1 MKALMADRGR
11 RALLPL
17 LVVGAALLV
26 PGAAQPRP
34 EASVKE
40 GGTFRVSLFTEVF
53 DYVDPALA
61 YGFSWTVLDAV
72 CARLMN
78 YPDKAPPTGLRLV
91 PEVAAS
97 HPRVSRDAK
106 VFTFTLRPGF
116 RFSDGTP
123 VRADA
128 FARAISRILA
138 PGVNSPAVQ
147 YVRDI
152 VGAEA
157 VLQGK
162 RATPAGVVISGNRL
176 VIRFKRPVPDFP
188 ARTTMPFFCAVPPT
202 LPSDPE
208 GIGSFPGSGPYYVAE
223 YVRGQRIRLE
233 RNRFYGGRRP
243 HHVDRF
249 DITLEAQFGVSLDE
263 VESGK
268 ADWAFAPTPLL
279 FDPARGLVRKYGIN
293 RSQFFVVP
301 GLLLKAYQLNNAR
314 PLFRNNLRLRRAVN
328 SAIDRRA
335 LLRGPGGLLTGRPTE
350 QHLPPTMPGFRDAKL
365 YPLDRPDLRKA
376 RSLARGSTRAGK
388 AILWTFNIPLELA
401 NAQIVKRNLKQIGLD
416 VQIKGLPPPALF
428 SRIFRPDAAFDI
440 ARVDWISDYFDPFQ
454 FTNALFDSQFLGLT
468 NVAHFSSRKFDVLM
482 RRAARLQGNARY
494 RAFGNLDVTLAR
506 DAAPIAPFGYASE
519 ATLVSKRVGC
529 IILRPQ
535 LDLTAVCLK

>member
-1 MKALMADRGR
+1 M
-11 RALLPL
+11 
-17 LVVGAALLV
+17 
-26 PGAAQPRP
+26 
-34 EASVKE
+34 
-40 GGTFRVSLFTEVF
+40 
-53 DYVDPALA
+53 
-61 YGFSWTVLDAV
+61 LDAV

-78 YPDKAPPTGLRLV
+78 YPDKPPPEGLRLV
-91 PEVAAS
+91 PEVAAA

-138 PGVNSPAVQ
+138 RGVNSPGVQ
-147 YVRDI
+147 YARDI

-162 RATPAGVVISGNRL
+162 RATPAGVVTSGNRL
-176 VIRFKRPVPDFP
+176 VIRLKRSAPDFP
-188 ARTTMPFFCAVPPT
+188 ARTTMPFFCAVPPS

-233 RNRFYGGRRP
+233 RNRFYGGSRP

-249 DITLEAQFGVSLDE
+249 DISLVAQFGVSLDH

-268 ADWAFAPTPLL
+268 ADWAPAPADVL
-279 FDPARGLVRKYGIN
+279 FDPAHGLVRKYGIN
-293 RSQFFVVP
+293 RSQFLVVP
-301 GLLLKAYQLNNAR
+301 GLVLKAYQLNNAR
-314 PLFRNNLRLRRAVN
+314 PLFRSNPRLRRAVN
-328 SAIDRRA
+328 YAIDRRA
-335 LLRGPGGLLTGRPTE
+335 LLRGPGGLLTGRPTD
-350 QHLPPTMPGFRDAKL
+350 QHLPPIMAGFRDAKL

-376 RSLARGSTRAGK
+376 RALARGSTRSGK
-388 AILWTFNIPLELA
+388 AILWTFDFPDNLA
-401 NAQIVKRNLKQIGLD
+401 KAQIVRRNLRAIGLD
-416 VQIKGLPPPALF
+416 VEVKGLPPPAFF
-428 SRIFRPDAAFDI
+428 SRISRPDAAFDI
-440 ARVDWISDYFDPFQ
+440 ARVDWLPDYIDPFQ
-454 FTNALFDSQFLGLT
+454 FTNVLFDSQFLGLS
-468 NVAHFSSRKFDVLM
+468 NIAHFSSRKYDVLM

-506 DAAPIAPFGYASE
+506 DAAPIVPFGYERE
-519 ATLVSKRVGC
+519 ATLISKRVGC

>member
-1 MKALMADRGR
+1 
-11 RALLPL
+11 
-17 LVVGAALLV
+17 
-26 PGAAQPRP
+26 
-34 EASVKE
+34 
-40 GGTFRVSLFTEVF
+40 
-53 DYVDPALA
+53 
-61 YGFSWTVLDAV
+61 
-72 CARLMN
+72 
-78 YPDKAPPTGLRLV
+78 
-91 PEVAAS
+91 
-97 HPRVSRDAK
+97 
-106 VFTFTLRPGF
+106 
-116 RFSDGTP
+116 
-123 VRADA
+123 
-128 FARAISRILA
+128 
-138 PGVNSPAVQ
+138 
-147 YVRDI
+147 
-152 VGAEA
+152 
-157 VLQGK
+157 
-162 RATPAGVVISGNRL
+162 
-176 VIRFKRPVPDFP
+176 
-188 ARTTMPFFCAVPPT
+188 
-202 LPSDPE
+202 
-208 GIGSFPGSGPYYVAE
+208 
-223 YVRGQRIRLE
+223 VRGQRIRLE

-506 DAAPIAPFGYASE
+506 DAAPIAPFGYASD

-529 IILRPQ
+529 IIL
-535 LDLTAVCLK
+535 DLTAVCLK